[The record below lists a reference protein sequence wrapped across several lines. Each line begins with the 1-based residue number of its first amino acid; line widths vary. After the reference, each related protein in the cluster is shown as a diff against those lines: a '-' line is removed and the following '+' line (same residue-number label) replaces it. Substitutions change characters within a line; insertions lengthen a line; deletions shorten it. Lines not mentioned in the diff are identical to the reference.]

1 MKRLLACVAAMAVCL
16 VLVFA
21 GVGAGA
27 VVRADS
33 GQVITGEII
42 EMRKTD
48 DAIVIEGHYV
58 RKELC
63 LRLTFTLTH
72 LYPSAK
78 IELRNGY
85 AKYKYSSELWASLGE
100 IENDNYSLWASSEY
114 RNFKNSAQESDFM
127 FWMTDTCTF
136 TDKYNRTFT
145 FLATQYT
152 GEDFTEEF
160 DTVSAQNMSSATYDR
175 YGNYTYDGVYWI
187 MPVVKTQSAKNSVST
202 LRIAVG
208 NLVIDVE
215 MDETGWHIV
224 NKGNLVCKVKCGST
238 TASDYDNMLYYDY
251 PPTKDYHMKRTIN
264 FGAVETVSLR
274 DRFIVTLAGTTVVG
288 TEFIKDT
295 SAIGFKSDDG
305 SKMIAYFAPSSG
317 KVAGWY
323 VGSKTSTQAVSAL
336 SAGQAG
342 VDGER
347 LGAFARTSNIATYA
361 SAEFDGFTFTK
372 ANVAPQ
378 VVATDYE
385 TTKFSAFLKANSIS
399 LPSAGVAQNTANLV
413 VPICCVA
420 GALVAS
426 VAVMAVLVKKKYE

>member
-1 MKRLLACVAAMAVCL
+1 
-16 VLVFA
+16 
-21 GVGAGA
+21 
-27 VVRADS
+27 
-33 GQVITGEII
+33 
-42 EMRKTD
+42 
-48 DAIVIEGHYV
+48 
-58 RKELC
+58 
-63 LRLTFTLTH
+63 
-72 LYPSAK
+72 
-78 IELRNGY
+78 
-85 AKYKYSSELWASLGE
+85 
-100 IENDNYSLWASSEY
+100 
-114 RNFKNSAQESDFM
+114 
-127 FWMTDTCTF
+127 
-136 TDKYNRTFT
+136 
-145 FLATQYT
+145 
-152 GEDFTEEF
+152 
-160 DTVSAQNMSSATYDR
+160 
-175 YGNYTYDGVYWI
+175 
-187 MPVVKTQSAKNSVST
+187 
-202 LRIAVG
+202 
-208 NLVIDVE
+208 

-224 NKGNLVCKVKCGST
+224 NKGNLVCKVTCGDT

-251 PPTKDYHMKRTIN
+251 PPTKDYHMKGTIN

-385 TTKFSAFLKANSIS
+385 TTKFSAFLRANSIS

>member
-1 MKRLLACVAAMAVCL
+1 M
-16 VLVFA
+16 
-21 GVGAGA
+21 
-27 VVRADS
+27 
-33 GQVITGEII
+33 
-42 EMRKTD
+42 
-48 DAIVIEGHYV
+48 
-58 RKELC
+58 
-63 LRLTFTLTH
+63 
-72 LYPSAK
+72 
-78 IELRNGY
+78 
-85 AKYKYSSELWASLGE
+85 WASLGE

-145 FLATQYT
+145 FYAANA
-152 GEDFTEEF
+152 
-160 DTVSAQNMSSATYDR
+160 SASDANKEGQTATYDR
-175 YGNYTYDGVYWI
+175 YGNYTYDGIEWI

-202 LRIAVG
+202 LRIVSG
-208 NLVIDVE
+208 NLDIGVE

-224 NKGNLVCKVKCGST
+224 NKGNLICIVRGTT

-385 TTKFSAFLKANSIS
+385 TTKFSTFLKANSIS

>member
-1 MKRLLACVAAMAVCL
+1 MKRLLACVAAMTVCL

-42 EMRKTD
+42 EMRKTN

-100 IENDNYSLWASSEY
+100 IENDNYSVWASSEY

-127 FWMTDTCTF
+127 FWFTDSCTF

-145 FLATQYT
+145 FYAANA
-152 GEDFTEEF
+152 
-160 DTVSAQNMSSATYDR
+160 SASDADKEGQTATYDR
-175 YGNYTYDGVYWI
+175 YGNYTYDGIEWI

-202 LRIAVG
+202 LRIVSG
-208 NLVIDVE
+208 NLDIGVE

-224 NKGNLVCKVKCGST
+224 NKGTLICKVKCGTT

-251 PPTKDYHMKRTIN
+251 PPTKDYHMKGTIN

-295 SAIGFKSDDG
+295 SAIGFKSADG

-336 SAGQAG
+336 SAGQTGA
-342 VDGER
+342 DGER

-385 TTKFSAFLKANSIS
+385 TTKFSTFLKANSIS

-426 VAVMAVLVKKKYE
+426 VAVMAVLVKQKYE